1 MSIPLQSSLLD
12 LLRHFCNFYL
22 VPYDFIP
29 DPVQP
34 RIGQDQDL
42 GQGVLFV
49 TTLSLLPL
57 HIRLNPVLA
66 VNLHLTPNNLT
77 NMSATYDSIPSV
89 EIDPQGTYK
98 YILIKLY
105 EKNVKN
111 EDGSEKF
118 KYLVRGNAR
127 GEFHSDI
134 YDTFVATLPET
145 LDTECVGGGRIKHNP
160 DEKKIHVYGYSQGF
174 GKADHAITKQLLDE
188 KYTDYTVD
196 WSDEGY

>member
-1 MSIPLQSSLLD
+1 
-12 LLRHFCNFYL
+12 
-22 VPYDFIP
+22 
-29 DPVQP
+29 
-34 RIGQDQDL
+34 
-42 GQGVLFV
+42 
-49 TTLSLLPL
+49 
-57 HIRLNPVLA
+57 
-66 VNLHLTPNNLT
+66 
-77 NMSATYDSIPSV
+77 MSATYDSIPSV

-118 KYLVRGNAR
+118 KYLVR
-127 GEFHSDI
+127 
-134 YDTFVATLPET
+134 ATLPET